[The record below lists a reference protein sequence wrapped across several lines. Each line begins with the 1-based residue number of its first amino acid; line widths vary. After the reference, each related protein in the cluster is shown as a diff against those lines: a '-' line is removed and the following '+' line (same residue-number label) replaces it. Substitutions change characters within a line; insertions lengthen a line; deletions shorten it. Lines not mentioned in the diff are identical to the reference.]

1 MRKVVVL
8 AVRRAAVMLS
18 GLVVFSPAIGAT
30 ALDDLREWLVGTR
43 SVRAD
48 FDQTVSGMG
57 GRSAKHAAGSMS
69 ILRPGKFRWRYREPY
84 EQLIVGDG
92 TRVWIYDRDLNQV
105 SVRRQ
110 SQALASSPAALLAG
124 PLADTAQLQRD
135 FDIREDAAD
144 AGPRWLTLVPRNAD
158 SGFTRVRL
166 ALADKV
172 LHAMELTDSFGQV
185 TLLRFSHWEQNA
197 AIDAR
202 EFRFTPPAGADVLEN

>member
-1 MRKVVVL
+1 ML
-8 AVRRAAVMLS
+8 AARWAMVMLS
-18 GLVVFSPAIGAT
+18 ALFAISPAVGAT
-30 ALDDLREWLVGTR
+30 ALDDLREWLVSTR

-48 FDQTVSGMG
+48 FDQTVSSMG
-57 GRSAKHAAGSMS
+57 GRGAKHAAGNMS

-110 SQALASSPAALLAG
+110 GQALASSPAALLPW

-135 FDIREDAAD
+135 FDIREEAAGP
-144 AGPRWLTLVPRNAD
+144 GPRWLTLVPRNSD
-158 SGFTRVRL
+158 SGFTSVRL
-166 ALADKV
+166 AMADKV

-185 TLLRFSHWEQNA
+185 TLLRFSNWERNV

-202 EFRFTPPAGADVLEN
+202 EFRFTPPAGADVFGN